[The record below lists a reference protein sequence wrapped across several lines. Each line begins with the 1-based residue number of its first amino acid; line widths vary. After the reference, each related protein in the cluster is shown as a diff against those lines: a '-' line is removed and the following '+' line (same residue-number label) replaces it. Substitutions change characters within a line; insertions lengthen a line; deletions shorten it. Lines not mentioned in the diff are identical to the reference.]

1 MSNLPQKSAGLALI
15 LGSFLMIMTM
25 VLHPAGGNFEHLVK
39 IFNIIV
45 ISHSLAILSIPFSL
59 IGFRGLQRRLG
70 QAPLLSTSAFAIMV
84 VGLGAGV
91 AAAAINGLA
100 LPLFVRRYAEAP
112 EQMMETIRLILN
124 YGSSLNHAFDFILI
138 GAVCLSMLLWS
149 LAILI
154 TKDLPSWIGFLGI
167 TLSLAAFV
175 MILGGFHFVDLH
187 GFRLFIFGW
196 MVWVLS
202 VGVVMMKSPDRL

>member
-15 LGSFLMIMTM
+15 LGSFLMIVTM

-112 EQMMETIRLILN
+112 EEMMETIRLILN

-154 TKDLPSWIGFLGI
+154 TKDLPGWIGFLGI

-175 MILGGFHFVDLH
+175 MIVWGFHFVDLH

-202 VGVVMMKSPDRL
+202 VGVVMMRSPERL